1 MENKY
6 VPMCQKDQFT
16 KISLTKKNLKNLQD
30 KFTAVIYHRP
40 QHFLDKCFPV
50 FPTSQKADLIHS
62 SGTKY
67 LEHIIIMFKKYFSG
81 MS

>member
-1 MENKY
+1 MMENKY
-6 VPMCQKDQFT
+6 VPMCQKDQFA
-16 KISLTKKNLKNLQD
+16 KIPLTKKNLKNLQGEL
-30 KFTAVIYHRP
+30 TAVTYHGP
-40 QHFLDKCFPV
+40 QHFLDTCFPV

-67 LEHIIIMFKKYFSG
+67 LEHILMFKKYFSG